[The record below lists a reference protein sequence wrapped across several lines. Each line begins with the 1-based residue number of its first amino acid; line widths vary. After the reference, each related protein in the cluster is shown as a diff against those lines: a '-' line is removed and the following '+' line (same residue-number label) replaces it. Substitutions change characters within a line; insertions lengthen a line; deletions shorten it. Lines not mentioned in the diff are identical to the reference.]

1 MDYSKKINELK
12 TQLDDAKI
20 KRARAESTL
29 EGLNKQKEELL
40 EEVKLL
46 GVEPENLEIEIKNL
60 ENEIDGLLFEASK
73 LLPKDI

>member
-1 MDYSKKINELK
+1 MDYSKEINELK
-12 TQLDDAKI
+12 VKLDDSKI
-20 KRARAESTL
+20 KRARAETTL
-29 EGLNKQKEELL
+29 EGLNNQKNELL

-46 GVEPENLEIEIKNL
+46 GIEPENLELEIKNL